1 VAEAAAHSPLHEPY
15 ETYAR
20 QKEATAFGMWVFLA
34 SEILLF
40 GGLFLAYAVYR
51 WTQTDAFAAAA
62 RHTNE
67 LLGGLNTVWM
77 LSTSAAMAV
86 AARALP
92 VGRTRLSVAMLL
104 ATLVFALLFV
114 GTKSLEYADDLR
126 EHLWPAPGFALAEP
140 AARTFYGLYWV
151 MTGLHAV
158 HVVIGAALVVRLLV
172 LARARRLPER
182 TDSLEA
188 TALYWGLVDAVWIV
202 LFPCLYLIGR

>member
-1 VAEAAAHSPLHEPY
+1 MAEAAAHSPLHEPY

-20 QKEATAFGMWVFLA
+20 QKEAVAFGMWVFLA

-51 WTQTDAFAAAA
+51 WTQGEAFGAAA

-67 LLGGLNTVWM
+67 GLGALNTVWM

-86 AARALP
+86 GARALP
-92 VGRTRLSVAMLL
+92 RGRTRLAIVTLA
-104 ATLVFALLFV
+104 ATLGFALLFV
-114 GTKSLEYADDLR
+114 ATKSLEYVEDLR
-126 EHLWPAPGFALAEP
+126 EHLWPAPGFALPEP
-140 AARTFYGLYWV
+140 GARTFFSLYWV

-158 HVVIGAALVVRLLV
+158 HVAIGALLVVRLL
-172 LARARRLPER
+172 LLSRAGGLPRRS
-182 TDSLEA
+182 DSMEA